1 VFVEVVGM
9 FRAELSVGDV
19 QDIKAEAPQ
28 SEGPAMGGT
37 EEEVGSLRIFVD
49 EREVAGAKVVDGG
62 SSVLLVIVAVAALAP
77 CIVIGSSS
85 ARSRTASWRATS
97 ASMDDSGFE
106 VGEDWGFCVMSAGG
120 VGAGCCCAS
129 EA

>member
-1 VFVEVVGM
+1 M

-77 CIVIGSSS
+77 CIVIGSSRTRC
-85 ARSRTASWRATS
+85 ARSRTASWRATL